1 MLLYQTLLYLP
12 AQLLGP
18 AFQFLAAV
26 AWTHFLSPSE
36 YGVLSLVIATQE
48 LVFYLC
54 LYWWSQYTTRYYAA
68 HQQDESTAR
77 FQPTEN
83 AVLIANMALQ
93 TLAAAVA
100 LAISDAAYDAALMTA
115 TVVFTVTRSLTAHL
129 AERARASGRIAAY
142 TLAQTAGPVLGCLIG
157 FAAIFEGEAN
167 AAAVLAGF
175 ALAQT
180 LALPVLWHML
190 RLGTALGLDRGILAI
205 AIRFGAPLL
214 GAGVV
219 AWLSVNGLRVIV
231 DKFDG
236 AAAVGLVSV
245 GWSLG
250 QRATSVAA
258 MLVTAAAYPLA
269 VKRAVTHSREAAL
282 VQLAQSGALL
292 MGVIAPVA
300 IGMLIVNRNAVD
312 LLIGKDFRD
321 LTLMVLPI
329 AVVSGAVR
337 NLRLHYADQT
347 FLLCERT
354 DLSLIVCTLEAI
366 LTLALCVFGLLEY
379 GLVGACA
386 GCLAAHLIAAICTIA
401 LAMIRF
407 GLPFPLAHFGRICLA
422 IALMTLALLGLPWP
436 PTRLGLSLEIA
447 IGVLV
452 YGLAIGFIYQRELR
466 GLWSAWLARPVTPAA
481 R

>member
-1 MLLYQTLLYLP
+1 MLIYQTLLYLP

-26 AWTHFLSPSE
+26 AWTHYLSPSE
-36 YGVLSLVIATQE
+36 YGVVALVVAAQE

-54 LYWWSQYTTRYYAA
+54 LYWWSHYTTRYYAA
-68 HQQDESTAR
+68 HQQDDSTAR
-77 FQPTEN
+77 YQPTDN
-83 AVLIANMALQ
+83 AVILANVFLQ
-93 TLAAAVA
+93 TLAACIA
-100 LAISDAAYDAALMTA
+100 LWLSDAAQDAGLLAA
-115 TVVFTVTRSLTAHL
+115 TVVFTVTRSITAHL

-142 TLAQTAGPVLGCLIG
+142 TFAQTVGPVLGCLIG
-157 FAAIFEGEAN
+157 FGAILEGHAN
-167 AAAVLAGF
+167 ATAVLAGF

-180 LALPVLWHML
+180 LALPILWRTL
-190 RLGTALGLDRGILAI
+190 GLGTAIGLDRGILAI

-219 AWLSVNGLRVIV
+219 AWLSVNGLRVVV

-269 VKRAVTHSREAAL
+269 VHRAVTHSRTAAL
-282 VQLAQSGALL
+282 MQLSQSGALL
-292 MGVIAPVA
+292 LGIIAPVMV
-300 IGMLIVNRNAVD
+300 GLLIVNRTAVE
-312 LLIGKDFRD
+312 LVIGKDFQS
-321 LTLMVLPI
+321 LTLAVLPI
-329 AVVSGAVR
+329 AVISGAIR

-354 DLSLIVCTLEAI
+354 DI
-366 LTLALCVFGLLEY
+366 ALMVCVFEALITLPLCILGLFKG
-379 GLVGACA
+379 GLVGACL
-386 GCLAAHLIAAICTIA
+386 GCLAGHIIAALVTFVVAVRQFSLPVPWAQFGKIV
-401 LAMIRF
+401 LATM
-407 GLPFPLAHFGRICLA
+407 
-422 IALMTLALLGLPWP
+422 LMAALLHASPWP
-436 PTRLGLSLEIA
+436 PTRLGLVLEVLSGGLFYVA
-447 IGVLV
+447 IVALF
-452 YGLAIGFIYQRELR
+452 YRRELR
-466 GLWSAWLARPVTPAA
+466 ALFAAWLARAQATAA